1 MLKCEMCI
9 FIETLI
15 KVEMQNIFIG
25 TVLIK
30 PQKLINIF
38 GGWRVKKSS
47 QQLIVSTIQYL
58 QHNSYTFF
66 SNLVFCLF
74 SSKVVAAVKN
84 VKLTCQLFQENI
96 SNILL

>member
-1 MLKCEMCI
+1 MCI

-58 QHNSYTFF
+58 DNSYSFV

-74 SSKVVAAVKN
+74 SSNLVAAVKN

-96 SNILL
+96 SNIQL